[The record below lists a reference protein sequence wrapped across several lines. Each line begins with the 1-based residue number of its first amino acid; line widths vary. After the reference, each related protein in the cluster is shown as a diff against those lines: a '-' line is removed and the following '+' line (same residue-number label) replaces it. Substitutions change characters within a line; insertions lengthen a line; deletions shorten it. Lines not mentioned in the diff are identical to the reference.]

1 MSQSV
6 KGGLAWGAE
15 GQGRGAP
22 GGRVAPRDGAVLVET
37 SHALP
42 IVSIVVAF
50 RSGSAYDP
58 VGREGLAR
66 ITARML
72 RRGAEG
78 YSANEIEETID
89 ALGGE
94 FGADVATSATT
105 VHFEVIKRSLDRF
118 IELGATLLARP
129 TFSPPELARLLREA
143 EAELI
148 EARDSDRAL
157 CSRAFRRCLFAGH
170 PYGRRIAGT
179 IPTLREIT
187 RDDVAAF
194 YARHYTRR
202 NAIVAI
208 SGDVEPAEAHAV
220 AERLLS
226 GLPEGEP
233 VPDPVN
239 EPEGRRGRCLVFVD
253 KPERTQTQMVIG
265 GLGTDAHDPDHM
277 ALLVANT
284 AFGGTF
290 SSRLM
295 QEVRAKR
302 GWSYGA
308 SSRAGFDRHRD
319 AFTMWTAPAAQDA
332 AACLSLQLGLLE
344 ALRREGITED
354 ELTFVKRYLVR
365 SHAFEID
372 TARKRVHQRLEEIL
386 YDLPEGY
393 HDTYVQQV
401 EAVTLEEANAAVRRR
416 IPEDDLVIGV
426 VGTHAEIGETV
437 AASIPKLAEVKVE
450 PYDLE

>member
-6 KGGLAWGAE
+6 KSGLAWGAE
-15 GQGRGAP
+15 GQGRGASA
-22 GGRVAPRDGAVLVET
+22 GRVLPRDGAVLVET

-50 RSGSAYDP
+50 GSGAAHDP

-78 YSANEIEETID
+78 HSANEIEETID

-148 EARDSDRAL
+148 EARDSDRSL
-157 CSRAFRRCLFAGH
+157 CSRAFRRTLFAGH

-208 SGDVEPAEAHAV
+208 SGDIEPSEAHRV

-226 GLPEGEP
+226 GLAEGEAIA
-233 VPDPVN
+233 DPVT
-239 EPEGRRGRCLVFVD
+239 EPSPRPGRCLVFVD
-253 KPERTQTQMVIG
+253 KSERTQTQMVIG

-284 AFGGTF
+284 VFGGTF

-344 ALRREGITED
+344 ALRRDGITED

-386 YDLPEGY
+386 YDLPAGY
-393 HDTYVQQV
+393 HETYLKRV
-401 EAVTLEEANAAVRRR
+401 EEVTLADANAAVRRR
-416 IPEDDLVIGV
+416 ISEDDLVIGV
-426 VGTHAEIGETV
+426 VGTHEEIGEAV
-437 AASIPKLAEVKVE
+437 AAAIPRLTEVKVE
-450 PYDLE
+450 PHDLE

>member
-6 KGGLAWGAE
+6 KSGLAWGAE

-22 GGRVAPRDGAVLVET
+22 GGRVTPRDGAVLVET

-50 RSGSAYDP
+50 RSGSAFDP

-118 IELGATLLARP
+118 VELGATLLARP

-148 EARDSDRAL
+148 EARDSDRSL

-187 RDDVAAF
+187 REDVAAF

-220 AERLLS
+220 AERLLA

-233 VPDPVN
+233 VPDPVT
-239 EPEGRRGRCLVFVD
+239 EPEGTRGRCLVFVD

-332 AACLSLQLGLLE
+332 AACLSLELDLLE
-344 ALRREGITED
+344 ALRRDGITED

-393 HDTYVQQV
+393 HDAYVQRV
-401 EAVTLEEANAAVRRR
+401 EAVTLEAANAALRRR

-426 VGTHAEIGETV
+426 VGTHAEIGDAV
-437 AASIPKLAEVKVE
+437 AAAIPKLAEVKVE

>member
-6 KGGLAWGAE
+6 KTGFAWGAE
-15 GQGRGAP
+15 EQGRGAS
-22 GGRVAPRDGAVLVET
+22 GGRVTPHGPVVLVET

-42 IVSIVVAF
+42 LVSAVVAF
-50 RSGSAYDP
+50 RSGAAHDP
-58 VGREGLAR
+58 AGREGLAR

-94 FGADVATSATT
+94 LGVDVATSATS

-118 IELGATLLARP
+118 VDLGATLLARP
-129 TFSPPELARLLREA
+129 TFPVPELARLLREA
-143 EAELI
+143 EAELVD
-148 EARDSDRAL
+148 ARDSDRSL
-157 CSRAFRRCLFAGH
+157 CNRAFRRTLFAGH
-170 PYGRRIAGT
+170 PYGRRVAGT
-179 IPTLREIT
+179 IPTLRAIT

-208 SGDVEPAEAHAV
+208 SGDVEPDEAHAI
-220 AERLLS
+220 AERLLA
-226 GLPEGEP
+226 GLPEGEAIPDP
-233 VPDPVN
+233 VPDP
-239 EPEGRRGRCLVFVD
+239 EPRPGRRLVFVD

-265 GLGTDAHDPDHM
+265 GLGTDAHDPDHI

-332 AACLSLQLGLLE
+332 AACLALE
-344 ALRREGITED
+344 LEMLAALRRDGITED

-372 TARKRVHQRLEEIL
+372 TARKRVHQKLDEVL

-393 HDTYVQQV
+393 HETYVQRV
-401 EAVTLEEANAAVRRR
+401 EAVTLEEANEAVRRR

-426 VGTHAEIGETV
+426 VGTHAEIG
-437 AASIPKLAEVKVE
+437 AAIAAAIPRLADVQVE

>member
-1 MSQSV
+1 VSQVLEASF
-6 KGGLAWGAE
+6 APNAAAD
-15 GQGRGAP
+15 GRGAP
-22 GGRVAPRDGAVLVET
+22 RAPAALPGAQVLVEP

-42 IVSIVVAF
+42 LVSILVAF
-50 RSGSAYDP
+50 RSGSAHDP
-58 VGREGLAR
+58 VGRDGLAR

-78 YSANEIEETID
+78 YSANQIEETVD

-94 FGADVATSATT
+94 FGADVSTSSTS

-118 IELGATLLARP
+118 VGLGATILARP
-129 TFSPPELARLLREA
+129 TFAPSELERLQREA

-148 EARDSDRAL
+148 EARDSDRSL
-157 CSRAFRRCLFAGH
+157 CSRAFRRTLFAGH

-179 IPTLREIT
+179 IQTLRSIV
-187 RDDVAAF
+187 RDDVVAF
-194 YARHYTRR
+194 YKRHYTRR

-208 SGDVEPAEAHAV
+208 SGDIEPDEARAL
-220 AERLLS
+220 AARLLA

-233 VPDPVN
+233 IPDPVP
-239 EPEGRRGRCLVFVD
+239 EPERRPGRRLAFVD

-265 GLGTDAHDPDHM
+265 GLGTDAHDPDHI
-277 ALLVANT
+277 ALVVANT

-308 SSRAGFDRHRD
+308 SSRVGFDRRRD
-319 AFTMWTAPAAQDA
+319 AFTMWTAPAASDA
-332 AACLSLQLGLLE
+332 PACLALQLELLQ
-344 ALRREGITED
+344 ALRRDGITET
-354 ELTFVKRYLVR
+354 ELEFVKRYLVR

-393 HDTYVQQV
+393 HDTYLQRV
-401 EAVTLEEANAAVRRR
+401 EAVTLEAANAAVQRR
-416 IPEDDLVIGV
+416 ISEDDLVVGV
-426 VGTHAEIGETV
+426 VGTHAELGAAIGDAIAGLKETT
-437 AASIPKLAEVKVE
+437 VE